1 MENRLRLG
9 QFVTQRQGATFV
21 ENWVDG
27 SAFNDIMK
35 QQELMNH
42 AKEELDKERKLLQR
56 KRPQLEKETSSK
68 SNKETSKT
76 SVKAQNAQNST
87 ATTPT
92 SSSPTTLIGGA
103 NTNQSG
109 NGTSANSSANQ
120 NQIANQVVTTTS
132 TSVAAA
138 IASANSAA
146 NSSASTNSQA
156 NASTNNDDKFV
167 KPYSQ
172 SMTIQDWYEQ
182 DEILRLRQA
191 SLKKEEVD
199 LQSELEK
206 LERERNLHIRE
217 LKRIH
222 NEDHSRFKDHPTLNE
237 RYLLL
242 SLIGKGGFSEVHKA
256 FDLKEQRYV
265 ACKVHQLNKDWK
277 DEKKANYIKYVF
289 GLILKYSGFF
299 LNSFI
304 NEISYLLDICYS
316 LEKIKLY

>member
-1 MENRLRLG
+1 M
-9 QFVTQRQGATFV
+9 
-21 ENWVDG
+21 
-27 SAFNDIMK
+27 
-35 QQELMNH
+35 
-42 AKEELDKERKLLQR
+42 
-56 KRPQLEKETSSK
+56 P
-68 SNKETSKT
+68 
-76 SVKAQNAQNST
+76 
-87 ATTPT
+87 TTPT
-92 SSSPTTLIGGA
+92 SSSPTSLL
-103 NTNQSG
+103 N
-109 NGTSANSSANQ
+109 ANSPQVANNGASSSLNQ
-120 NQIANQVVTTTS
+120 NASAAAAASSNQVITTTS
-132 TSVAAA
+132 ASVAAA
-138 IASANSAA
+138 IAANSAA
-146 NSSASTNSQA
+146 ANSANSSGQANSQA
-156 NASTNNDDKFV
+156 NNDDKFI

-222 NEDHSRFKDHPTLNE
+222 NEDHSRFKDHPTLND

-277 DEKKANYIKYVF
+277 DEKKANYIKHALREYDIHKTLDHPRIVKLFDVF
-289 GLILKYSGFF
+289 EIDTNSFCTVLEYCEGNDLDFF
-299 LNSFI
+299 LKQHKTIPEKESRSI
-304 NEISYLLDICYS
+304 IMQTVSALRYLNVNIRPPVIHYDLKPG
-316 LEKIKLY
+316 E